1 MATVGGT
8 IEDPDDNIK
17 EFMIYPGESLT
28 DALRREALEKRDT
41 VPFGFYYA
49 AFPSLVPVLK
59 NGDVFGA
66 GRE

>member
-1 MATVGGT
+1 MATVGGN
-8 IEDPDDNIK
+8 IENPDDNIK

-28 DALRREALEKRDT
+28 DALRRESLEKRDT

-49 AFPSLVPVLK
+49 SFASLVPVLK
-59 NGDVFGA
+59 NGDVFGV